1 MKTNNVFKSILLT
14 IFILVNMAY
23 SQPSGQIRV
32 AVLPFE
38 NADGRM
44 EYNIWSYQLQD
55 SIAKYL
61 ISKDPNEFNYRIVPI
76 DSIEVLLAELNINP
90 YNPQYA
96 SDMWKVVEKLNCQK
110 VISGNFNIQHKKFLI
125 NAYIY
130 IPELKLPDPR
140 YQVKD
145 IFKDITDEDIYS
157 AAELIGKRLRPA
169 ILAGD

>member
-1 MKTNNVFKSILLT
+1 MKLRNLIKIIILT
-14 IFILVNMAY
+14 IFLFFNYAF
-23 SQPSGQIRV
+23 SQPVGQIRV
-32 AVLPFE
+32 AILPFE

-55 SIAKYL
+55 SLAKYL

-76 DSIEVLLAELNINP
+76 DSIEILLAELNINP

-157 AAELIGKRLRPA
+157 AVELIGKRLRPA
-169 ILAGD
+169 ILSGD

>member
-1 MKTNNVFKSILLT
+1 MKTQNILKSFLLAFFILLN
-14 IFILVNMAY
+14 VMY

-110 VISGNFNIQHKKFLI
+110 VISGNFNIQHQKFLI

-140 YQVKD
+140 YQVRD
-145 IFKDITDEDIYS
+145 IFKDITEEDIYS

-169 ILAGD
+169 ILSGD